1 MWKNYLRS
9 GRIAG
14 YMSILTKNE
23 ILKGITNGNIRI
35 EPLATENI
43 GPGSV
48 DLTLGNTFRV
58 FRESD
63 GIYDADEDMDYRKIT
78 EFVTADSIVVKPR
91 ETILGITK
99 EKITLAPN
107 LCGWLE
113 GRSRF
118 SRLGLM
124 VHISASFMQPGIS
137 NHQVL
142 EISNMGSVPL
152 RLHAGTRICQ
162 FVFQRTIG
170 KAIYKGRFAEQTEL

>member
-1 MWKNYLRS
+1 
-9 GRIAG
+9 
-14 YMSILTKNE
+14 MSILTKEE
-23 ILKGITNGNIRI
+23 ILKEIAKGTIAI

-58 FRESD
+58 FKKSTKVH
-63 GIYDADEDMDYRKIT
+63 DADEELDYRKIT
-78 EFVTADSIVVKPR
+78 ELVKADSIVVKPR
-91 ETILGITK
+91 ESILAITK
-99 EKITLAPN
+99 ERITLAPN

-137 NHQVL
+137 NRQVL

-170 KAIYKGRFAEQTEL
+170 KAIYKGKFAEQTEL